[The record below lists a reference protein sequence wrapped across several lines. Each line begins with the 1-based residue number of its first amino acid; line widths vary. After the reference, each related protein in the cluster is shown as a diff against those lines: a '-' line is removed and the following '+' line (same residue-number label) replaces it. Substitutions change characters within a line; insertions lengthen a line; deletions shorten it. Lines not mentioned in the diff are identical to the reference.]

1 MGGAGGEA
9 PGSKRA
15 HERRVRAGA
24 LLSGSGRV
32 RVGRGCFRVLR
43 ARAFESQVLGGGT
56 PRVARFSDKG

>member
-32 RVGRGCFRVLR
+32 RVGFRVLR